1 MLPILFI
8 EFVIALKHVSNK
20 VGGRVGLKVSVR
32 FFATLREIIAKKEEL
47 MKFSDDESVTIE
59 KLLKRLAERY
69 GEGFVEYVYDSK
81 TGEVRSFLV
90 FLVNGRS
97 ATTLNGLK
105 TELVDSDVLAI
116 IPPVGGG

>member
-1 MLPILFI
+1 
-8 EFVIALKHVSNK
+8 
-20 VGGRVGLKVSVR
+20 
-32 FFATLREIIAKKEEL
+32 